1 MVKRQLQR
9 ISLGSLFFIIGAISI
24 FAQPKTMVSGKVI
37 SKEKQEV
44 VDFATV
50 YLKGTTYGCT
60 TNEEGIYHLHAPA
73 GKYTLVVSAIGYKTI
88 EKPVTLVHGERIKMN
103 VMIDPSV
110 TELGEVVVVS
120 NGVSRVKR
128 SAFNAIAV
136 DTKEF
141 QNSTKNLSD
150 ALAKAPGMK
159 LRESGGV
166 GSDMQLMLDGF
177 SGKHVKIFI
186 DGVPQEG
193 VGSSFGLNNIPVN
206 FADRIEVYKGVVP
219 VGFGTDAIGGVIN
232 IVTNKK
238 KRNWFLDGS
247 YSYGSF
253 NTHKSY
259 VNFGQT
265 FKNGFTYEINAF
277 QNYSDNDY
285 QVDAPVEDFE
295 TGRIDKDKR
304 VRVKRFNDT
313 YHNEAVIGKMGI
325 VDKKWAD
332 RLMLGFTYSHMYK
345 EIQTGV
351 RQEIVYGEKHRKG
364 HSLMPSLE
372 YSKRG
377 LFIKGLDV
385 ALTANYNK
393 NATTN
398 IDTASYK
405 YNWLGDRKLMNSP
418 GEQSNQYSRAD
429 NNNWNGTL
437 TVNYRLAKIHMLT
450 FNHVLNTFR
459 RSNTSLLAKMES
471 EDAIAK
477 ETHKNIS
484 GLSYRLMP
492 SDNWNLSVFGK
503 YYSLYVAGP
512 MATTTNQDDY
522 VRTTRNMNSIGYGA
536 AGTYFI
542 LPGLQAKLS
551 YEKAYRL
558 PTIEE
563 RFLFERIYCY
573 CHSRNGVEC
582 MYG

>member
-1 MVKRQLQR
+1 
-9 ISLGSLFFIIGAISI
+9 
-24 FAQPKTMVSGKVI
+24 MVSGKVI

-73 GKYTLVVSAIGYKTI
+73 GKYTLVVSAIGYETI
-88 EKPVTLVHGERIKMN
+88 EKPITLVHGERIKMN
-103 VMIDPSV
+103 VMIAPSV
-110 TELGEVVVVS
+110 TELDEVVVVS

-193 VGSSFGLNNIPVN
+193 VGSSLGLNNIPVN

-238 KRNWFLDGS
+238 RRNWFLDGS

-285 QVDAPVEDFE
+285 HVDAPVEDFE

-313 YHNEAVIGKMGI
+313 YHNEAVIGKIGI
-325 VDKKWAD
+325 VGKKRGD
-332 RLMLGFTYSHMYK
+332 RLMLGFSFSHMYK
-345 EIQTGV
+345 EIQNGV
-351 RQEIVYGEKHRKG
+351 RQEKVFWGKNRKR
-364 HSLMPSLE
+364 E
-372 YSKRG
+372 
-377 LFIKGLDV
+377 
-385 ALTANYNK
+385 
-393 NATTN
+393 
-398 IDTASYK
+398 
-405 YNWLGDRKLMNSP
+405 
-418 GEQSNQYSRAD
+418 
-429 NNNWNGTL
+429 
-437 TVNYRLAKIHMLT
+437 
-450 FNHVLNTFR
+450 
-459 RSNTSLLAKMES
+459 
-471 EDAIAK
+471 
-477 ETHKNIS
+477 
-484 GLSYRLMP
+484 
-492 SDNWNLSVFGK
+492 
-503 YYSLYVAGP
+503 
-512 MATTTNQDDY
+512 
-522 VRTTRNMNSIGYGA
+522 
-536 AGTYFI
+536 
-542 LPGLQAKLS
+542 
-551 YEKAYRL
+551 
-558 PTIEE
+558 
-563 RFLFERIYCY
+563 
-573 CHSRNGVEC
+573 
-582 MYG
+582 